1 MISEGKRSTESVVR
15 RICTMVA
22 ILNREPM
29 SRSELARRWGVSR
42 RQVSHIVNR
51 ADVWFGVRLEHRRG
65 EGYVLRDCGI
75 LDLRKI
81 GGGR

>member
-1 MISEGKRSTESVVR
+1 MNPVGKRSTASVVR

-22 ILNREPM
+22 LLNREPT
-29 SRSELARRWGVSR
+29 SRAELARRWGVSR
-42 RQVSHIVNR
+42 RQVSHIVDR
-51 ADVWFGVRLEHRRG
+51 ADSWFGVRLEHRRG

-81 GGGR
+81 GGKR

>member
-1 MISEGKRSTESVVR
+1 MNPVGKRSTASVVR

-22 ILNREPM
+22 ILNRKPT
-29 SRSELARRWGVSR
+29 SRAELARRWGVSR
-42 RQVSHIVNR
+42 RQVSYIVER
-51 ADVWFGVRLEHRRG
+51 ADSWFGVRLEHRRG

-81 GGGR
+81 GGSR

>member
-1 MISEGKRSTESVVR
+1 VISEGKRSTASVVR

-65 EGYVLRDCGI
+65 EGYFLRDCGI
-75 LDLRKI
+75 LDLRKL
-81 GGGR
+81 GGSR

>member
-1 MISEGKRSTESVVR
+1 MISEGKRSTASVVR

-81 GGGR
+81 GGSR

>member
-1 MISEGKRSTESVVR
+1 MISEGKRSTTSVVR
-15 RICTMVA
+15 RICEMVRVLRHKPVTRA
-22 ILNREPM
+22 D
-29 SRSELARRWGVSR
+29 LARRWGVSR
-42 RQVSHIVNR
+42 RQVSHIVDR
-51 ADVWFGVRLEHRRG
+51 ADSWFGVRLEHRRG

>member
-81 GGGR
+81 GGSR